1 MQVNT
6 ALNTLAK
13 TVKSVRINREISVA
27 SLAKK
32 NGNVSESTIR
42 RIERASKTGYNPK
55 LSTLVKL
62 ANGLKIP
69 LAQLV
74 LHFQANGNNVV
85 AKK

>member
-6 ALNTLAK
+6 ALSTLAK
-13 TVKSVRINREISVA
+13 TLKTVRTTRELSVST
-27 SLAKK
+27 LANK

-42 RIERASKTGYNPK
+42 RIEKAARTGYNPK

-62 ANGLKIP
+62 ANGLKVP

-74 LHFQANGNNVV
+74 VQLTGAASH
-85 AKK
+85 KKA